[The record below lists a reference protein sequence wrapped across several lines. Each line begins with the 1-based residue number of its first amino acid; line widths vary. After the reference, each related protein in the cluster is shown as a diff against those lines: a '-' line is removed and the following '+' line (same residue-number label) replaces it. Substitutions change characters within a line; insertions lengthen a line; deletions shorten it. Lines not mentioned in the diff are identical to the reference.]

1 MFFNGVPVPV
11 FFYHLLFRWVYRP
24 KGGNINISGEIMA
37 VDVKKPASF
46 RLYRF
51 EIAVF
56 EDIYQARAVVVGG
69 GFIGLERD

>member
-1 MFFNGVPVPV
+1 
-11 FFYHLLFRWVYRP
+11 
-24 KGGNINISGEIMA
+24 MA